1 MFGNRK
7 VNAGTIDCLIGAGTA
22 IRGDVRFKGGL
33 RIDGEVCGNVI
44 AEDGEPSMLVLSE
57 NARIEG
63 QVRAAHLVV
72 NGTIVGPVQAD
83 ELLELQPKAQVSG
96 EIRYRAIEMHH
107 GAVLDGALAHLGSER
122 PRLDVALGNEHA
134 AAATGAD
141 AGVGA

>member
-1 MFGNRK
+1 MPDRRRHG
-7 VNAGTIDCLIGAGTA
+7 DP
-22 IRGDVRFKGGL
+22 GDVRFKGGL
-33 RIDGEVCGNVI
+33 RIDGEVRGNVI
-44 AEDGEPSMLVLSE
+44 AEEGEPSMLVLSE

-107 GAVLDGALAHLGSER
+107 GAVLDGALAHLEDAR
-122 PRLDVALGNEHA
+122 PDLKLAASNE
-134 AAATGAD
+134 
-141 AGVGA
+141 

>member
-1 MFGNRK
+1 MFGRK
-7 VNAGTIDCLIGAGTA
+7 KPGASTIDCLIGAGTA

-44 AEDGEPSMLVLSE
+44 AEEGEPSMLVLSE

-96 EIRYRAIEMHH
+96 EIRYRALEMHH
-107 GAVLDGALAHLGSER
+107 GAILDGALAHLGQDR
-122 PRLDVALGNEHA
+122 PRLEPASSNE
-134 AAATGAD
+134 
-141 AGVGA
+141 

>member
-1 MFGNRK
+1 MFGEK
-7 VNAGTIDCLIGAGTA
+7 KKLGGGPIATLIGADTRIEGSIT
-22 IRGDVRFKGGL
+22 FKGGL
-33 RIDGEVCGNVI
+33 RIDGQISGNVC
-44 AEDGEPSMLVLSE
+44 ALEGEPSMLVLSE

-107 GAVLDGALAHLGSER
+107 GAVLDGALAHLETGR
-122 PRLDVALGNEHA
+122 PNLELAASNE
-134 AAATGAD
+134 
-141 AGVGA
+141 

>member
-1 MFGNRK
+1 MFGRK
-7 VNAGTIDCLIGAGTA
+7 KPGASTIDCLIGAGTA

-44 AEDGEPSMLVLSE
+44 AEEGEPSMLVLSE
-57 NARIEG
+57 HARIEG

-96 EIRYRAIEMHH
+96 EIRYRALEMHH
-107 GAVLDGALAHLGSER
+107 GAILDGALAHLGQDRLR
-122 PRLDVALGNEHA
+122 PEPAGSNE
-134 AAATGAD
+134 
-141 AGVGA
+141 

>member
-1 MFGNRK
+1 MFGRK
-7 VNAGTIDCLIGAGTA
+7 KPGASTIDCLIGAGTA

-44 AEDGEPSMLVLSE
+44 AEEGEPSMLVLSE
-57 NARIEG
+57 HARIEG

-96 EIRYRAIEMHH
+96 EIRYRALEMHH
-107 GAVLDGALAHLGSER
+107 GAILDGALAHLGQDRLR
-122 PRLDVALGNEHA
+122 PEPASSNE
-134 AAATGAD
+134 
-141 AGVGA
+141 

>member
-1 MFGNRK
+1 MFGRK
-7 VNAGTIDCLIGAGTA
+7 KPGASTIDCLIGAGTA

-44 AEDGEPSMLVLSE
+44 AEEGEPSMLVLSE

-107 GAVLDGALAHLGSER
+107 GAVLDGALAHLEDGR
-122 PRLDVALGNEHA
+122 PDLKLAASNE
-134 AAATGAD
+134 
-141 AGVGA
+141 